1 MLSHTERSGLLFRLP
16 GSISASGII
25 GKTTIS
31 QLRDSTGLSPVSLF
45 TLFSPALNMN
55 PLIL

>member
-1 MLSHTERSGLLFRLP
+1 MLSHAERSGLFFPLP
-16 GSISASGII
+16 GRISASGII
-25 GKTTIS
+25 EKTTIS

-55 PLIL
+55 LLIL